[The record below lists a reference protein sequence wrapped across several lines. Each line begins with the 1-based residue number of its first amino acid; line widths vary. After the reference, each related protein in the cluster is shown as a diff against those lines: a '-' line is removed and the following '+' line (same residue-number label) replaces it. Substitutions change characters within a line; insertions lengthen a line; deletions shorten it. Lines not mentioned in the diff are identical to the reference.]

1 MRCLLLNSVLLL
13 LLASCGSAY
22 KGLQRTEYDAAACLQ
37 KFRPRIDSPALY
49 STQVDILQHHLS
61 GLLYFRPMENGSMR
75 VLFLSEVGMKFFDFE
90 FTKDGDFIKHYML
103 PKMDKKA
110 VVKTLR
116 KDFDMVLMRRDP
128 STAETFS
135 MSGLHYVAFRLP
147 KGKIYYITD
156 PACTELVHVE
166 NGSRRKPVVEATLR
180 AYRNGVPDSIDIR
193 HHTVKFN
200 ISLQRVEK

>member
-37 KFRPRIDSPALY
+37 NFRPRIDSPALY

-61 GLLYFRPMENGSMR
+61 GLLYFRPMDNGSMR

-103 PKMDKKA
+103 PKMDRKA

-128 STAETFS
+128 SSAETFS
-135 MSGLHYVAFRLP
+135 MAGLHYISFRLP

-156 PACTELVHVE
+156 PACTELVRVE

-193 HHTVKFN
+193 HHAVKFN

>member
-1 MRCLLLNSVLLL
+1 
-13 LLASCGSAY
+13 
-22 KGLQRTEYDAAACLQ
+22 
-37 KFRPRIDSPALY
+37 
-49 STQVDILQHHLS
+49 
-61 GLLYFRPMENGSMR
+61 
-75 VLFLSEVGMKFFDFE
+75 
-90 FTKDGDFIKHYML
+90 ML

-128 STAETFS
+128 SAAKTYSGNGLRYTAFD
-135 MSGLHYVAFRLP
+135 LP

-156 PACTELVHVE
+156 TACTELIRVE
-166 NGSRRKPVVEATLR
+166 NGSRRKPVVDVFLK
-180 AYRNGVPDSIDIR
+180 AYRNGIPDSIDIR

>member
-13 LLASCGSAY
+13 GLASCGSAY
-22 KGLQRTEYDAAACLQ
+22 KGLQRTDADAASCLE
-37 KFRPRIDSPALY
+37 KFRPKIDSPALY

-61 GLLYFRPMENGSMR
+61 GLLYFRPMDNGSMR
-75 VLFLSEVGMKFFDFE
+75 VLFMSEMGMKFFDFE
-90 FTKDGDFIKHYML
+90 FTKDGSFIKHYML

-128 STAETFS
+128 ATAKTFTGN
-135 MSGLHYVAFRLP
+135 GLRYTAFDLP

-156 PACTELVHVE
+156 TACTQLVRVE
-166 NGSRRKPVVEATLR
+166 NGSRRKPVVDVWLKQ
-180 AYRNGVPDSIDIR
+180 YRNGVPDSIDIR
-193 HHTVKFN
+193 HHAVKFN

>member
-13 LLASCGSAY
+13 MLASCGSAY
-22 KGLQRTEYDAAACLQ
+22 KGLQRTDADAAACLQ
-37 KFRPRIDSPALY
+37 RFRPQIDSPALY

-61 GLLYFRPMENGSMR
+61 GLLYFRPMDNGSMR
-75 VLFLSEVGMKFFDFE
+75 VLFMSEMGMKFFDFE
-90 FTKDGDFIKHYML
+90 FAKDGTFTKHYML

-128 STAETFS
+128 STAQTFA
-135 MSGLHYVAFRLP
+135 MQGLRYTAFRLP

-156 PACTELVHVE
+156 TACTELLRVE

-180 AYRNGVPDSIDIR
+180 AYRNGVPDSINIR
-193 HHTVKFN
+193 HHAVKFN

>member
-1 MRCLLLNSVLLL
+1 MLLNSVLLL
-13 LLASCGSAY
+13 GLASCGSAY
-22 KGLQRTEYDAAACLQ
+22 KGLQRTDADAASCLE
-37 KFRPRIDSPALY
+37 KFRPKIDSPALY

-61 GLLYFRPMENGSMR
+61 GLLYFRPMDNGSMR
-75 VLFLSEVGMKFFDFE
+75 VLFMSEMGMKFFDFE
-90 FTKDGDFIKHYML
+90 FTKDGSFIKHYLL

-128 STAETFS
+128 STAQTFTGN
-135 MSGLHYVAFRLP
+135 GLRYTAFDLP

-156 PACTELVHVE
+156 TACSELVRVE
-166 NGSRRKPVVEATLR
+166 NGSRRKPVVDVWLKQ
-180 AYRNGVPDSIDIR
+180 YRNGVPDSIDIR

>member
-1 MRCLLLNSVLLL
+1 MRCLLLNSLLL
-13 LLASCGSAY
+13 LGLASCSSAY
-22 KGLQRTEYDAAACLQ
+22 KGLQRTEGDAGACLQ
-37 KFRPRIDSPALY
+37 RFRPQIDSPVLY
-49 STQVDILQHHLS
+49 STQVDVLQHHLS
-61 GLLYFRPMENGSMR
+61 GLLYFRPMDNGSMR
-75 VLFLSEVGMKFFDFE
+75 VLFMSEMGMKFFDFE
-90 FTKDGDFIKHYML
+90 FTKDGEFIKHYML

-128 STAETFS
+128 ATAVTYTGNGLRYTAFS
-135 MSGLHYVAFRLP
+135 LP

-156 PACTELVHVE
+156 EACTELVRVE

-193 HHTVKFN
+193 HHAVKFN